1 MQIQL
6 MPMQTCDL
14 IDISPKVS
22 LWVTY
27 HGELWKLIDLQRS
40 GVRAK
45 LQKDHPTNVPNAT
58 ISEGFNP
65 TWLLLFALK
74 TDRKRKL
81 PIHILRQMQ
90 THIRRVH
97 NLNITCNPW
106 NYYSIHLPSI
116 LLINQSSSDGE
127 TPDFQPRG
135 SAGPGAPWPES
146 QESGAIVARFVL
158 HLVVVDLRSV
168 GHGGQWEDGPHTP
181 CRKRTTR

>member
-65 TWLLLFALK
+65 T
-74 TDRKRKL
+74 
-81 PIHILRQMQ
+81 
-90 THIRRVH
+90 
-97 NLNITCNPW
+97 
-106 NYYSIHLPSI
+106 
-116 LLINQSSSDGE
+116 
-127 TPDFQPRG
+127 
-135 SAGPGAPWPES
+135 
-146 QESGAIVARFVL
+146 
-158 HLVVVDLRSV
+158 
-168 GHGGQWEDGPHTP
+168 
-181 CRKRTTR
+181 